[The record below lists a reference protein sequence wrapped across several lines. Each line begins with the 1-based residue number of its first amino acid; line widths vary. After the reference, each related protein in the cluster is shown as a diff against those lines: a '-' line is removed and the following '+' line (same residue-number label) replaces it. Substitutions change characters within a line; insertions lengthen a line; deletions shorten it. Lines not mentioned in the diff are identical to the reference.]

1 MSTVATTFLSVDDPK
16 WHAFYGLL
24 QVNAHIVE
32 RVGAAMERETGLPP
46 SWFEVL
52 ANLSKGPLRMSD
64 LAAQLTLSRGGA
76 TRLIARM
83 EDEGLVEREIPKTDR
98 RATYARLTDKGVEAL
113 HAGQARALR
122 DRRGDVEP
130 PPRRRAGRGAARPP
144 SRRSCAATASPAQT
158 RRRSTS
164 APAGSGPEPCGA
176 TAKPSLSP
184 SAPVM
189 CEPWRSVG

>member
-1 MSTVATTFLSVDDPK
+1 LSTVATTFLSVDDPK

-64 LAAQLTLSRGGA
+64 LASRLTLSRGGA
-76 TRLIARM
+76 TRLVARM
-83 EDEGLVEREIPKTDR
+83 EDEGLVEREIPKSDR

-113 HAGQARALR
+113 HR
-122 DRRGDVEP
+122 
-130 PPRRRAGRGAARPP
+130 
-144 SRRSCAATASPAQT
+144 
-158 RRRSTS
+158 
-164 APAGSGPEPCGA
+164 
-176 TAKPSLSP
+176 AKPVHFAVVEEMWSRHLDDEQ
-184 SAPVM
+184 AAVLEAVFAQVLRGNGIPVSDA
-189 CEPWRSVG
+189 E

>member
-64 LAAQLTLSRGGA
+64 LASCLTLSRGGA
-76 TRLIARM
+76 TRLVARM
-83 EDEGLVEREIPKTDR
+83 EDEGLVEREIPKSDR
-98 RATYARLTDKGVEAL
+98 RATYARLTDKGLEAL
-113 HAGQARALR
+113 HR
-122 DRRGDVEP
+122 
-130 PPRRRAGRGAARPP
+130 
-144 SRRSCAATASPAQT
+144 
-158 RRRSTS
+158 
-164 APAGSGPEPCGA
+164 
-176 TAKPSLSP
+176 AKPVHLAVVEEMWSRHLDDEQ
-184 SAPVM
+184 AAVLEAVFAQVLRGNDIPVSDP
-189 CEPWRSVG
+189 E